1 METLINNNGE
11 MIMKTSEKIFEF
23 ERLYNFRDI
32 GGFTTSDGRKMKAGI
47 LFRSE
52 ELSRLSKKDMETFYK
67 LNIKAIC
74 DLRTPNEQKSKVSRI
89 QTGKGIQLLNISI
102 HDKSREFTHLEFF
115 KFLVSKSNTID
126 FEKIMKEMYEHMA
139 FGCHKEIREIL
150 IFLSNET
157 NIPALIHCTGGKDR
171 TGFVSAII
179 QLLVGVPYESVIND
193 YLVSNQLIATRMK
206 KVETFIRWMSLFQ
219 ISSERIKPMLEVQ
232 RNYLE
237 EVYTKIIEEYESIET
252 YLRVACNIPQ
262 SNLDKLKQLL
272 IE

>member
-1 METLINNNGE
+1 
-11 MIMKTSEKIFEF
+11 MIMKTLEKAFEF
-23 ERLYNFRDI
+23 EKLYNFRDI
-32 GGFTTSDGRKMKAGI
+32 GGMTTSDGRKMKAGV

-52 ELSRLSKKDMETFYK
+52 ELSKLSNKDLETFDK

-89 QTGKGIQLLNISI
+89 PTGKRIQLLNVSI
-102 HDKSREFTHLEFF
+102 HDKSREFTRLEFF

-150 IFLSNET
+150 IFLSNQQ

-171 TGFVSAII
+171 TGFISAII
-179 QLLVGVPYESVIND
+179 QLLVGVPYEAVINE
-193 YLVSNQLIATRMK
+193 YLVSNQLIVARMK
-206 KVETFIRWMSLFQ
+206 KVENFIRWMSLFQ
-219 ISSERIKPMLEVQ
+219 VSPERLKPMLEVQ
-232 RNYLE
+232 RDYLE
-237 EVYTKIIEEYESIET
+237 DVYSKIIEEYGNIET
-252 YLRVACNIPQ
+252 YLLVACNIPQ